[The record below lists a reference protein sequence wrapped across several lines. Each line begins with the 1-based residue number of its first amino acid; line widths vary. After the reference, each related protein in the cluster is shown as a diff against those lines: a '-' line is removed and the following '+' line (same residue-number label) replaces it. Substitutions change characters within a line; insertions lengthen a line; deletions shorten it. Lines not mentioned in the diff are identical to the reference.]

1 MPGRFTSIPIDR
13 IAGVS
18 RPRRELSDAQRAVL
32 DRAWEAQLEVE
43 RVGQERDELAREAVA
58 LGASWREIAAAVG
71 VSPQAA
77 HRRYRADRR

>member
-1 MPGRFTSIPIDR
+1 VVP
-13 IAGVS
+13 
-18 RPRRELSDAQRAVL
+18 

-43 RVGQERDELAREAVA
+43 RAAQERDELAREAVA

-77 HRRYRADRR
+77 HERYRNRS

>member
-1 MPGRFTSIPIDR
+1 M
-13 IAGVS
+13 
-18 RPRRELSDAQRAVL
+18 L
-32 DRAWEAQLEVE
+32 DRAWEAQLEAE
-43 RVGQERDELAREAVA
+43 RAGQERDELAREAVR

>member
-1 MPGRFTSIPIDR
+1 M
-13 IAGVS
+13 A
-18 RPRRELSDAQRAVL
+18 RPRRELSDQQRAVL

-43 RVGQERDELAREAVA
+43 RAASERDELAREAVR

-77 HRRYRADRR
+77 HQRYRADRR

>member
-1 MPGRFTSIPIDR
+1 M
-13 IAGVS
+13 A
-18 RPRRELSDAQRAVL
+18 RPRRELSDQQRVVL

-43 RVGQERDELAREAVA
+43 RAAQERDELAREAVA

-77 HRRYRADRR
+77 HERYRNRS

>member
-1 MPGRFTSIPIDR
+1 V
-13 IAGVS
+13 A
-18 RPRRELSDAQRAVL
+18 RPRRELSDQQRVVL

-43 RVGQERDELAREAVA
+43 RAAQERDELAREAVA

-77 HRRYRADRR
+77 HERYRNRS